1 MEKIVDK
8 YNIILLGPPGAG
20 KGTHAEALKREFG
33 VEHISTGDM
42 LRAAVAAGTELGKA
56 AKQYMDAGGLVPD
69 DVVIGIVRE
78 RLIAGRFDRVL
89 FDGFPRTPAQ
99 AEALEQVAT
108 EVGLPRAI
116 VVYLEVSDEE
126 VIARLS
132 SRLQCRAC
140 GKIYNQRYDQVE
152 AGNQCPVCEGE
163 VYQRDDD
170 RAEAIRQRLHVYR
183 EQTAPLI
190 DYYRQR
196 GQLVEVRAEGA
207 SIEALAA
214 EVIGAVRGAAA

>member
-1 MEKIVDK
+1 
-8 YNIILLGPPGAG
+8 
-20 KGTHAEALKREFG
+20 
-33 VEHISTGDM
+33 
-42 LRAAVAAGTELGKA
+42 
-56 AKQYMDAGGLVPD
+56 
-69 DVVIGIVRE
+69 
-78 RLIAGRFDRVL
+78 
-89 FDGFPRTPAQ
+89 
-99 AEALEQVAT
+99 
-108 EVGLPRAI
+108 
-116 VVYLEVSDEE
+116 VYLEVSDEE

>member
-1 MEKIVDK
+1 MEK

-42 LRAAVAAGTELGKA
+42 LRAAVAAGTELGRQ
-56 AKQYMDAGGLVPD
+56 AKQYMDAGALVPD
-69 DVVIGIVRE
+69 EVVIGIVRE
-78 RLIAGRFDRVL
+78 RLLGSQPERVL

-99 AEALEQVAT
+99 AEALEQVAD

-116 VVYLEVSDEE
+116 VIYLQVSDEE

-132 SRLQCRAC
+132 GRLQCRRCAA
-140 GKIYNQRYDQVE
+140 IYNTRYDQLE
-152 AGNQCPVCEGE
+152 AGSQCPACKGE
-163 VYQRDDD
+163 IYQRDDD
-170 RAEAIRQRLHVYR
+170 RPEAIRHRLQVYR

-196 GQLVEVRAEGA
+196 GQLVEVPGEGG
-207 SIEALAA
+207 SIEQLAA
-214 EVIGAVRGAAA
+214 GVVAAVRAAGA